1 MGSHGCHPRPRDLK
15 PENILLSANG
25 HALLTDFDLSYC
37 SKGTYP
43 ELIKKTPP
51 RKVRCGDAPAGKCRS
66 PARLVASSR
75 ARAYNS
81 CFGFQELVV
90 LPVFVC

>member
-1 MGSHGCHPRPRDLK
+1 MSAAVSRDNIALTSRLRRRDLK
-15 PENILLSANG
+15 PENILLNANG

-51 RKVRCGDAPAGKCRS
+51 RKVRAGGS
-66 PARLVASSR
+66 LSTA
-75 ARAYNS
+75 
-81 CFGFQELVV
+81 
-90 LPVFVC
+90 